1 MDTPTMEMLRWIRDA
16 VLLLGLALAIA
27 LPFDLLRD
35 DGIDLVARSSY
46 DDKILQPC
54 PESEEI
60 AAEMSALVLP
70 LGPDLV
76 IPEGTVLVD
85 ASSPETFARGHL
97 PGAISIPYDELDTL
111 TERDVTRLGA
121 MEPQRVV
128 VYCNGWEEEADL
140 LARYPENT
148 PGNQVANEL
157 KSREFRNVRYVKG
170 AVEIH
175 QLLGGAL
182 ETGGAE

>member
-1 MDTPTMEMLRWIRDA
+1 MESPTRELLRWVRDA
-16 VLLLGLALAIA
+16 SLILGLSIAISVS
-27 LPFDLLRD
+27 FNLLRD
-35 DGIDLVARSSY
+35 EGIELVAKDSY

-60 AAEMSALVLP
+60 AAQMSALVLP

-76 IPEGTVLVD
+76 IPEGTILVD
-85 ASSPETFARGHL
+85 ASYPETYAAGHL
-97 PGAISIPYDELDTL
+97 PGAVSLPYDELDTIL
-111 TERDVTRLGA
+111 DEDVERLQA
-121 MEPQRVV
+121 LEPQRVV
-128 VYCNGWEEEADL
+128 VYCNGWEEETDL

-157 KSREFRNVRYVKG
+157 KGREFRDVRYVKG

-175 QLLGGAL
+175 VLLGGAL
-182 ETGGAE
+182 DKGGEE

>member
-1 MDTPTMEMLRWIRDA
+1 MIAIWFNWFRDA
-16 VLLLGLALAIA
+16 ALMVGLALVVAI
-27 LPFDLLRD
+27 PFNLAREK
-35 DGIDLVARSSY
+35 GIDLVAKSSY

-54 PESEEI
+54 PESDEI
-60 AAEMSALVLP
+60 ADQMSALVLP

-85 ASSPETFARGHL
+85 ASFPETFERGHL
-97 PGAISIPYDELDTL
+97 PGALSIPYDELDTI
-111 TERDVTRLGA
+111 TEEDVARLKA
-121 MEPQRVV
+121 MEARRLV
-128 VYCNGWEEEADL
+128 VYCNGWEEETDL
-140 LARYPENT
+140 LSRYPENT

-157 KSREFRNVRYVKG
+157 KSQGFRDVRYVKG

-182 ETGGAE
+182 ERGGTP

>member
-1 MDTPTMEMLRWIRDA
+1 VEAPTRELLRWVRDA
-16 VLLLGLALAIA
+16 ALVLGAALVIAI
-27 LPFDLLRD
+27 PFNLLRD
-35 DGIDLVARSSY
+35 DGIDLVATITY

-60 AAEMSALVLP
+60 AAQMSALVLP

-76 IPEGTVLVD
+76 IPDGTVLVD
-85 ASSPETFARGHL
+85 ASDPATFAAGHL
-97 PGAISIPYDELDTL
+97 PGAVSIPYDELDTL
-111 TERDVTRLGA
+111 ADEDVERLAA
-121 MEPQRVV
+121 MKPRRVV
-128 VYCNGWEEEADL
+128 VYCNGWEEETEL

-157 KSREFRNVRYVKG
+157 KGREFQDVRYVKG

-175 QLLGGAL
+175 LLLGGTL

>member
-1 MDTPTMEMLRWIRDA
+1 MERPALLSRWLRDA
-16 VLLLGLALAIA
+16 VLLLGLTMAIA
-27 LPFDLLRD
+27 ISFNLLRD
-35 DGIDLVARSSY
+35 KGIDLVAKDSY
-46 DDKILQPC
+46 EDKILQPC

-60 AAEMSALVLP
+60 APQMNALVLP
-70 LGPDLV
+70 LGPDLA

-85 ASSPETFARGHL
+85 ASYPETYASGHL
-97 PGAISIPYDELDTL
+97 PGAINIPYDELDTIADEDV
-111 TERDVTRLGA
+111 ERLRA
-121 MEPQRVV
+121 MEPRRVV
-128 VYCNGWEEEADL
+128 VYCNGWEEETDL

-157 KSREFRNVRYVKG
+157 KGREFHDIRYVKG

-175 QLLGGAL
+175 TLLGGAL

>member
-1 MDTPTMEMLRWIRDA
+1 MHAPTRELLRWIRDA
-16 VLLLGLALAIA
+16 ALVLGVTLAIA
-27 LPFDLLRD
+27 IPFNLLRD
-35 DGIDLVARSSY
+35 EGIDLVAEVTY

-60 AAEMSALVLP
+60 AAQMSALVLP
-70 LGPDLV
+70 LGPDLA

-85 ASSPETFARGHL
+85 ASYPETYAAGHL
-97 PGAISIPYDELDTL
+97 PGAISIPYDELDTIL
-111 TERDVTRLGA
+111 DEDVERLRA
-121 MEPQRVV
+121 RSPRRVV
-128 VYCNGWEEEADL
+128 VYCNGWEEETDL
-140 LARYPENT
+140 RARYPENT

-157 KSREFRNVRYVKG
+157 KSREFLDVRYVKG

-175 QLLGGAL
+175 LLLGGAL

>member
-1 MDTPTMEMLRWIRDA
+1 MTRTWFGWFRDA
-16 VLLLGLALAIA
+16 ALMLGLALVVAI
-27 LPFDLLRD
+27 PFNLVRENS
-35 DGIDLVARSSY
+35 IDLVAESSY

-54 PESEEI
+54 PESDEI
-60 AAEMSALVLP
+60 ADQMSALVLP

-76 IPEGTVLVD
+76 IPDGTVLVD
-85 ASSPETFARGHL
+85 ASYPETFEQGHL
-97 PGAISIPYDELDTL
+97 PGALNIPYDELDTITAEDIFHL
-111 TERDVTRLGA
+111 KG
-121 MEPQRVV
+121 MEPRRLV
-128 VYCNGWEEEADL
+128 VYCNGWEEETDL

-157 KSREFRNVRYVKG
+157 KSQGFSDVRYVKG

-182 ETGGAE
+182 ERGGTP

>member
-1 MDTPTMEMLRWIRDA
+1 MRTLAAPLRWGRDA
-16 VLLLGLALAIA
+16 ILLLGLSLVIAI
-27 LPFDLLRD
+27 PFDLLRD
-35 DGIDLVARSSY
+35 EGIDLVAATSY

-60 AAEMSALVLP
+60 APQMSALVLP
-70 LGPDLV
+70 LGPQLV

-85 ASSPETFARGHL
+85 ASAPETFAQGHL
-97 PGAISIPYDELDTL
+97 PGALSIPYDELDTL
-111 TERDVTRLGA
+111 TDEDVQRLQGLK
-121 MEPQRVV
+121 PRRVV
-128 VYCNGWEEEADL
+128 VYCNGWEEETDL

-157 KSREFRNVRYVKG
+157 KGRDFRDVRYIKG

-175 QLLGGAL
+175 LLLGGAL
-182 ETGGAE
+182 EKGGAE